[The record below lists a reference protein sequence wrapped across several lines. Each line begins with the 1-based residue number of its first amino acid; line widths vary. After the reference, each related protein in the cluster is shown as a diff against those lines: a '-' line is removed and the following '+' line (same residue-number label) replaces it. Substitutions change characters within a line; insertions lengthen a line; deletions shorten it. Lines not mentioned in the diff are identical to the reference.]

1 MSFYK
6 KLILKIKNKNA
17 TVAIIGLGYVG
28 LPLSVEIAKKGFKVI
43 GYDNNIEKIGILKK
57 KKSYIQTIDKS
68 FFKSKKCNN
77 FLPTSNINDLASVDI
92 FIICVP
98 TPLDKNLSPD
108 LKYLISAR
116 NVIDNVLD
124 KGKLIILES
133 TTYPGCTDE
142 MYADHFSTNYKVGS
156 DIFIGYSPE
165 REDPGN
171 HDFKTNNMAKVI
183 SGSSKRCLELIKE
196 FYSIFI
202 KNVVPVSSTRTAEM
216 SKLLENIYRSV
227 NIGLV
232 NEMKIMSE
240 KFKVDIFE
248 VIKAASTKPFGYKP
262 FFPGPGLGGHCIP
275 VDPFYLSW
283 KVKEHGYHAKFIEI
297 SGEINREMP
306 SHIVEKSVEVLNEKK
321 KPISRS
327 KILIMGVAYKKDID
341 DVRETPAL
349 GIIEMLKSQ
358 GSEVIYHDPYIAE
371 FQCSYGKIKS
381 KQITKKLLNSV
392 DLVIV
397 VTDHTQI
404 NYEFIKKNS
413 KCILDAR
420 GVYEILP
427 NKIYRG

>member
-6 KLILKIKNKNA
+6 KLKLKIKNKSA

-28 LPLSVEIAKKGFKVI
+28 LPLSVEIAKKGFKVV
-43 GYDNNIEKIGILKK
+43 GYDNNIEKIEMLKK
-57 KKSYIQTIDKS
+57 KKSYIQTIDQS
-68 FFKSKKCNN
+68 FLKSKKYEN
-77 FLPTSNINDLASVDI
+77 FLPTSDVNDLVSIDI

-108 LKYLISAR
+108 LSYLISAR
-116 NVIDNVLD
+116 NVIDNVLN
-124 KGKLIILES
+124 KGSLIILES

-142 MYADHFSTNYKVGS
+142 MYAEYFSTDYKIGS
-156 DIFIGYSPE
+156 EVFIGYSPE

-171 HDFKTNNMAKVI
+171 HDFKTNNMAKII
-183 SGSSKRCLELIKE
+183 SGSSKSCLEVIKD
-196 FYSIFI
+196 FYSLFI
-202 KNVVPVSSTRTAEM
+202 KNVVSVSSTRTAEM

-240 KFKVDIFE
+240 KFNVDIFE
-248 VIKAASTKPFGYKP
+248 VIKAASTKPFGFKP

-283 KVKEHGYHAKFIEI
+283 KVKEHGHHAKFIEI

-321 KPISRS
+321 KSISRS

-349 GIIEMLKSQ
+349 GIIEMLKSL
-358 GSEVIYHDPYIAE
+358 GGEVIYHDPHITE
-371 FQCSYGKIKS
+371 FHCSYGKMKS
-381 KQITKKLLNSV
+381 KKITKKLLNSV
-392 DLVIV
+392 DLVII

-404 NYEFIKKNS
+404 NYKLIKSNS
-413 KCILDAR
+413 KCILDTR